1 MAQTSCPK
9 CLALISDDATE
20 CSVCGAT
27 EASLRLE
34 VAAARSHQV
43 PSSKPSIF
51 RWKRE
56 SIQLLIILTLGL
68 ALLIAFRGLLWT
80 ALGGSLDS
88 GWTLP
93 F

>member
-9 CLALISDDATE
+9 CFAVITAAAAE
-20 CSVCGAT
+20 CPACGAT
-27 EASLRLE
+27 EATYQAE
-34 VAAARSHQV
+34 VAAARANQV
-43 PSSKPSIF
+43 PVSKPSIF

-56 SIQLLIILTLGL
+56 SLMILIVLLIGFPLY
-68 ALLIAFRGLLWT
+68 LLFRYLLFT
-80 ALGGSLDS
+80 VLGGSWDS